1 LDHSGRGTS
10 RSREISG
17 SRSQQASRLSF
28 RQPAR
33 RFAAVAALLIF
44 FGLNCRPSFAQYSA
58 VYGSGINS
66 DALNNIRIGPWNLQ
80 ASYRFVANHTGT
92 VRSVQLY
99 LITNASKP
107 GYNGGTGGKLL
118 IQLETD
124 DGTANHFPS
133 GKSLGSYKI
142 VYPKAAF
149 PVVSLS
155 PTPTL
160 QAGRIYHLVFSN
172 LDPNPSSNYVSVD
185 NLYMYHPLTPM
196 QEMFSDADCA
206 TLIRYS
212 GAGWSVYKVNTPIFQ
227 INFSDGAAMGQGY
240 MEVWPEVPQ
249 VIGGTD
255 AVREIF
261 TVSGGTR
268 TVTSLAI
275 RVAHTSGT
283 QPLTVRL
290 ETAAGTVV
298 EEGYIPASSIPL
310 SSSSS
315 PNYVWATYKFSAIR
329 TLYAGDTY
337 HVDLEASSGT
347 TYQVFPI
354 RKGAYYNFANTT
366 YFHDGYAQ
374 FKSGTGWVGWTQW
387 GVTNRTDA
395 DLQFYFAP

>member
-1 LDHSGRGTS
+1 MDHSGCGTS
-10 RSREISG
+10 RGREISET
-17 SRSQQASRLSF
+17 RSKKASRLFF

-33 RFAAVAALLIF
+33 RFAAVAAFLVL

-99 LITNASKP
+99 LITSASKP
-107 GYNGGTGGKLL
+107 GYNAGTGGKLL
-118 IQLETD
+118 VQLETD

-133 GKSLGSYKI
+133 GKSLGSYKMLSR
-142 VYPKAAF
+142 ASF

-172 LDPNPSSNYVSVD
+172 LDSNPSSNYVSAD

-196 QEMFSDADCA
+196 QEMFSDVDCA

-227 INFSDGAAMGQGY
+227 INFSDGATMGQGY

-268 TVTSLAI
+268 TVASFAI

-283 QPLTVRL
+283 QL
-290 ETAAGTVV
+290 
-298 EEGYIPASSIPL
+298 
-310 SSSSS
+310 
-315 PNYVWATYKFSAIR
+315 
-329 TLYAGDTY
+329 
-337 HVDLEASSGT
+337 
-347 TYQVFPI
+347 
-354 RKGAYYNFANTT
+354 
-366 YFHDGYAQ
+366 
-374 FKSGTGWVGWTQW
+374 
-387 GVTNRTDA
+387 
-395 DLQFYFAP
+395 